1 MNLILYG
8 PPGTRAAECAEGL
21 AARLGRQF
29 AAVEAAVEAVDG
41 RPAAAIAVESGIA
54 RLRSLESAVALALLE
69 SMADGDDRILALGSA
84 CLGDDPADEEFAA
97 VRRSLDGLRD
107 RGARTVYLTANLAA
121 LAKRAGLDGPRFS
134 SVASPRRI
142 LLRQLAARAPV
153 RGVRG
158 RGRRRERA
166 GDRRR
171 RRGDR
176 LGPAPHAIIP
186 TSSPSPGG
194 QAIL

>member
-41 RPAAAIAVESGIA
+41 RPVSAIAVESGIA

-84 CLGDDPADEEFAA
+84 CLGDDPGDEEFAA

-134 SVASPRRI
+134 SPAGRP
-142 LLRQLAARAPV
+142 RAPV

-176 LGPAPHAIIP
+176 LGRAPHAIIP

>member
-41 RPAAAIAVESGIA
+41 RPASAIAVESGIA

-84 CLGDDPADEEFAA
+84 CLGDDPGDEEFAA

-121 LAKRAGLDGPRFS
+121 PSGPGSTGPGSLPSLRRAES
-134 SVASPRRI
+134 SCASWPPARPCTRRT
-142 LLRQLAARAPV
+142 RTR
-153 RGVRG
+153 
-158 RGRRRERA
+158 
-166 GDRRR
+166 
-171 RRGDR
+171 
-176 LGPAPHAIIP
+176 
-186 TSSPSPGG
+186 SST
-194 QAIL
+194 

>member
-29 AAVEAAVEAVDG
+29 ATVEAAVEAVDG
-41 RPAAAIAVESGIA
+41 RPASAIAVESGIA

-84 CLGDDPADEEFAA
+84 CLGDDLADEEFAA
-97 VRRSLDGLRD
+97 VRRRLDGLRD

-142 LLRQLAARAPV
+142 LLGQLAARAPLYEAYADAVVDVSGREVDDVVEQIASDV
-153 RGVRG
+153 RR
-158 RGRRRERA
+158 
-166 GDRRR
+166 
-171 RRGDR
+171 
-176 LGPAPHAIIP
+176 
-186 TSSPSPGG
+186 TS
-194 QAIL
+194 